1 MEQAMA
7 NEDVK
12 KLSDDVGELKAGFTR
27 IAETLADLVRQRGQE
42 AASRFQ
48 SMSEDTWVEAKQKLD
63 TVKQKIHEE
72 PVTACV
78 AAFGI
83 GVLVGILLFGRR

>member
-1 MEQAMA
+1 MA

-12 KLSDDVGELKAGFTR
+12 KLSDDVGELKAGFSR

-42 AASRFQ
+42 AAARFQ
-48 SMSEDTWVEAKQKLD
+48 SATEDTWVEAKQKLD

-72 PVTACV
+72 PVTAVV

>member
-1 MEQAMA
+1 MA

-27 IAETLADLVRQRGQE
+27 IAETLSDLVRQRGQE
-42 AASRFQ
+42 AKARLEATA
-48 SMSEDTWVEAKQKLD
+48 EDTWAEAKEKFEG
-63 TVKQKIHEE
+63 VKQKIHED
-72 PVTACV
+72 PVTAVV

-83 GVLVGILLFGRR
+83 GLLVGILFGRR

>member
-1 MEQAMA
+1 MA

-48 SMSEDTWVEAKQKLD
+48 GTAEETWTEAKQKLES
-63 TVKQKIHEE
+63 VKQKIHEE
-72 PVTACV
+72 PVTAAV

-83 GVLVGILLFGRR
+83 GLLLGLLLGRR

>member
-1 MEQAMA
+1 MA

-12 KLSDDVGELKAGFTR
+12 KLSDDVTELKAGFTR

-48 SMSEDTWVEAKQKLD
+48 HTADDAWGEAKQ
-63 TVKQKIHEE
+63 TFEGVKQKIHDE
-72 PVTACV
+72 PVTAV
-78 AAFGI
+78 FAAFGI
-83 GVLVGILLFGRR
+83 GMLLGILLFGGRR

>member
-1 MEQAMA
+1 MA

-12 KLSDDVGELKAGFTR
+12 KLSDDVGELKAGFSR
-27 IAETLADLVRQRGQE
+27 IAETLADLVRQRGPE
-42 AASRFQ
+42 AAARFQ
-48 SMSEDTWVEAKQKLD
+48 SATEDTWVEAKQKLD

-72 PVTACV
+72 PVTAVV